1 MCGCTWQA
9 SSGDMMDASINVSV
23 QVIKKEEKT
32 FVQYT
37 VQQLAGEPTHT
48 IVALYRYSV
57 VTQL

>member
-1 MCGCTWQA
+1 
-9 SSGDMMDASINVSV
+9 MMDASINVSV

-48 IVALYRYSV
+48 IVALYGCTVIVWSHSFSESV
-57 VTQL
+57 VV

>member
-1 MCGCTWQA
+1 
-9 SSGDMMDASINVSV
+9 MMDASINVSV